1 MKWEKIEFGELY
13 LIPSK
18 NGLNRPS
25 RVRGSGYK
33 MINMGELF
41 ANDRIKDIPMELVP
55 LNDREIESSNILE
68 QDLLFA
74 RQSIVA
80 SGAGKCSIVLEVPE
94 TTTFESHLIRVR
106 LNSDKANPLFYYYY
120 FKTPF
125 ANMKSLVQQGVQ
137 AGIRGSEL
145 KNLSVFYPP
154 LPTQRKIASILSA
167 YDDLIENNLTR
178 IKLLEEKAQLHYK
191 ELMQEMSYSKTK
203 REENIKDCLA
213 FYIGG
218 GWGEEDYKEGF
229 TEPAFVIRGT
239 DIPDAK
245 KGEVKSVPFR
255 YHKESNLASRSMQAG
270 DIVFE
275 VSGGSKGQPVGR
287 SILVTEKMLQQFGK
301 PVMCA
306 SFCKM
311 LRPNENVT
319 PEFFY
324 LYLLASHE
332 NGVIAQYEKHSASN
346 IVNYGFEEFIG
357 EQKITIPKETE
368 LRAFTEKVKPIFIL
382 ISTLGEQNSKL
393 REARDILLPKLMNGQ
408 IEI

>member
-1 MKWEKIEFGELY
+1 MMLETKPIIEIAEIIMGQSPTGDTYNHIGDGLPLLNGPTEFGYYNPECTMFTTDSKRESKQGD
-13 LIPSK
+13 LIFC
-18 NGLNRPS
+18 
-25 RVRGSGYK
+25 VRGSTTGRMNWAEQIYSLGRGVCA
-33 MINMGELF
+33 IRGESKLKTKYIKYCLDAYLDGLLQLAGGGTF
-41 ANDRIKDIPMELVP
+41 PNLSRNDIGGFKIPY
-55 LNDREIESSNILE
+55 
-68 QDLLFA
+68 
-74 RQSIVA
+74 
-80 SGAGKCSIVLEVPE
+80 
-94 TTTFESHLIRVR
+94 
-106 LNSDKANPLFYYYY
+106 SDK
-120 FKTPF
+120 
-125 ANMKSLVQQGVQ
+125 V
-137 AGIRGSEL
+137 E
-145 KNLSVFYPP
+145 
-154 LPTQRKIASILSA
+154 KIASILSA
-167 YDDLIENNLTR
+167 YDDLIENNLKR

-191 ELMQEMSYSKTK
+191 ELIQELSYNKTK
-203 REENIKDCLA
+203 KEEYIKDCLA

-245 KGEVKSVPFR
+245 KGELKGVPFR

-275 VSGGSKGQPVGR
+275 VSGGSKGQPIGR
-287 SILVTEKMLQQFGK
+287 SILMTKKMLHQFGK

-346 IVNYGFEEFIG
+346 IVNYGFEEFIR
-357 EQKITIPKETE
+357 EQKIAIPKETD
-368 LRAFTEKVKPIFIL
+368 LKAFTEKVKPIFTL
-382 ISTLGEQNSKL
+382 ISIFGEQNSKL
-393 REARDILLPKLMNGQ
+393 REARDILLPRLINGQ
-408 IEI
+408 IEV

>member
-1 MKWEKIEFGELY
+1 MKWEKVSLESISTRIGDGLHGTPKYDDSGEFYFINGNNLSEGKILIKEDTKRISSIEYDKIKKDLSEKTVLVAINGTLGNVGLY
-13 LIPSK
+13 RDEPVALGKSACYINVNDK
-18 NGLNRPS
+18 VEKLF
-25 RVRGSGYK
+25 VRY
-33 MINMGELF
+33 
-41 ANDRIKDIPMELVP
+41 
-55 LNDREIESSNILE
+55 
-68 QDLLFA
+68 
-74 RQSIVA
+74 
-80 SGAGKCSIVLEVPE
+80 VLENDD
-94 TTTFESHLIRVR
+94 FQRYAR
-106 LNSDKANPLFYYYY
+106 D
-120 FKTPF
+120 F
-125 ANMKSLVQQGVQ
+125 AT
-137 AGIRGSEL
+137 GSTI
-145 KNLSVFYPP
+145 KNLGLKAVRDYSFNLPP

-167 YDDLIENNLTR
+167 YDDLIENNLMR

-191 ELMQEMSYSKTK
+191 ELMQEMSYSKIK
-203 REENIKDCLA
+203 REEYIKDCLA

-255 YHKESNLASRSMQAG
+255 YHKESNLASRNMQAG

-301 PVMCA
+301 SVMCA

-368 LRAFTEKVKPIFIL
+368 LRAFTEKVKPIFTL

-408 IEI
+408 IEV

>member
-1 MKWEKIEFGELY
+1 MKWEKVSLESISTRIGDGLHGTPKYDNSGEFYFINGNNLSEGKILIKEDTKRISSIEYDKIKKDLSEKTVLVAINGTLGNVGLY
-13 LIPSK
+13 RDEPVALGKSACYINVNDK
-18 NGLNRPS
+18 AEKLF
-25 RVRGSGYK
+25 VRY
-33 MINMGELF
+33 
-41 ANDRIKDIPMELVP
+41 
-55 LNDREIESSNILE
+55 
-68 QDLLFA
+68 
-74 RQSIVA
+74 
-80 SGAGKCSIVLEVPE
+80 VLENE
-94 TTTFESHLIRVR
+94 DFQRYAR
-106 LNSDKANPLFYYYY
+106 D
-120 FKTPF
+120 F
-125 ANMKSLVQQGVQ
+125 AT
-137 AGIRGSEL
+137 GSTI
-145 KNLSVFYPP
+145 KNLGLKAVRDYSFNIPP

-167 YDDLIENNLTR
+167 YDDLIENNLKR

-203 REENIKDCLA
+203 REAYLKDCLA

-245 KGEVKSVPFR
+245 KGEVKGVPFR
-255 YHKESNLASRSMQAG
+255 YHKESNLASRNMQAG

-357 EQKITIPKETE
+357 EQKITIPKEID
-368 LRAFTEKVKPIFIL
+368 LKAFTEKVKPILTL

-393 REARDILLPKLMNGQ
+393 REARDILLPKLMSGQ
-408 IEI
+408 IEV